1 MVLQALLRPT
11 GEKNRRKP
19 EGEFLSRVYTL
30 HKSEEKR
37 RRDVVM
43 KKLHVCLVISD
54 IRGNMF

>member
-1 MVLQALLRPT
+1 MVLQALLRRT

-30 HKSEEKR
+30 CKSEENR